1 MEVPLIEDPLT
12 VLDGLASVA
21 FGFGSVAIARVTPLR
36 RLTLTML
43 GKERRPA
50 VNLVLQ
56 SFEAKERGRES
67 ILQQVGDAASMAE
80 SWRKIE
86 LKEVKLEGVCMCVVV
101 VDV

>member
-12 VLDGLASVA
+12 VLEVLGSAAL
-21 FGFGSVAIARVTPLR
+21 GFGSVATARVTPFR

-56 SFEAKERGRES
+56 SLEANERGRES
-67 ILQQVGDAASMAE
+67 ILQQV
-80 SWRKIE
+80 
-86 LKEVKLEGVCMCVVV
+86 
-101 VDV
+101 